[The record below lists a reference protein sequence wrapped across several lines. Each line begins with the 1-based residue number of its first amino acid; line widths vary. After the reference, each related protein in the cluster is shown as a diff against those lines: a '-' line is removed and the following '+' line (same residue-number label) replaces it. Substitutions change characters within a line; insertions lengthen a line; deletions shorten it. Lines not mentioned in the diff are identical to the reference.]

1 MKRLRQFGGFYF
13 VTDAGLSR
21 AGNARD
27 VRSAVAAGVTA
38 VQYRAKE
45 RSARDMYHEAMA
57 LRPLCGA
64 IPFIVNDRVD
74 LALAVGADGV
84 HVGQDDLPC
93 AVARRLLGDAAIVGV
108 SVRSAA
114 EAREAEHAGA
124 DYVAVSP
131 VFCTRTKIDA
141 SAACGLEVLRQVAEA
156 VAMPVVAIG
165 GIDLGNARAVIE
177 AGAACICA
185 ISATV
190 CAPEVEAEIR
200 KFRELFAPAPRG
212 P

>member
-1 MKRLRQFGGFYF
+1 MRPGRLGGFYF

-21 AGNARD
+21 AGNASD
-27 VRSAVAAGVTA
+27 VRSAVAAGAAA

-45 RSARDMYHEAMA
+45 GKACDLYREATA
-57 LRPLCGA
+57 LRALCGA
-64 IPFIVNDRVD
+64 TPFIVNDRVD

-93 AVARRLLGDAAIVGV
+93 AVVRRLVGDGGIVGV

-114 EAREAEHAGA
+114 EARDAEREGA

-131 VFCTRTKIDA
+131 VFSTRTKPDA
-141 SAACGLEVLRQVAEA
+141 AAACGLEVVRQVRDA
-156 VAMPVVAIG
+156 VAIPVAAIG
-165 GIDLGNARAVIE
+165 GIDLGNARAVID
-177 AGAACICA
+177 AGAECVCA

-190 CAPEVEAEIR
+190 CAPEVAAEIHR
-200 KFRELFAPAPRG
+200 FRELFRLVR
-212 P
+212 